1 MGHSH
6 LIHELTKIRYVRLF
20 VTKFCQSCHL
30 LNWSNL
36 VEHIKS
42 SLIELGLKFLFR
54 VAYFTDGKK
63 HPPQACREG
72 GAKGVLVP
80 PPPQQASEV
89 HFLIDQW
96 LKMKWNR
103 VLKCDVIKMK
113 FLKLWDLS
121 WYSERDRSPVILRKL
136 HTNPSKFFWV
146 DPKKIRRVCLE
157 FYEYNRLTSQRQFAP
172 KCSFLVSRLLGHYSF
187 RISWQIL

>member
-1 MGHSH
+1 MSW
-6 LIHELTKIRYVRLF
+6 LKLDVRLI
-20 VTKFCQSCHL
+20 VTKLCQCCHL

-80 PPPQQASEV
+80 PPPQQTSEV
-89 HFLIDQW
+89 HFLIDQR

-121 WYSERDRSPVILRKL
+121 GYSERDRSKINWKCRKQVTSL
-136 HTNPSKFFWV
+136 THTLSHP
-146 DPKKIRRVCLE
+146 RRP
-157 FYEYNRLTSQRQFAP
+157 RGSQPGWEKRRNE
-172 KCSFLVSRLLGHYSF
+172 SF
-187 RISWQIL
+187 